1 MKPVWR
7 LVFIIV
13 LIGLIGIAL
22 LSNTDASSIV
32 SNFFKQYSFPVFFK
46 W

>member
-13 LIGLIGIAL
+13 LIGLMGFAL

-32 SNFFKQYSFPVFFK
+32 SDFFKQFSFPVFFQ
-46 W
+46 

>member
-1 MKPVWR
+1 MKSGWR
-7 LVFIIV
+7 IIFIIV
-13 LIGLIGIAL
+13 LIGLMGFAL
-22 LSNTDASSIV
+22 LSNTDASSTV

>member
-7 LVFIIV
+7 LVLIIV
-13 LIGLIGIAL
+13 LIGLMGFAL

-32 SNFFKQYSFPVFFK
+32 SNFFKQYSFPVFF
-46 W
+46 